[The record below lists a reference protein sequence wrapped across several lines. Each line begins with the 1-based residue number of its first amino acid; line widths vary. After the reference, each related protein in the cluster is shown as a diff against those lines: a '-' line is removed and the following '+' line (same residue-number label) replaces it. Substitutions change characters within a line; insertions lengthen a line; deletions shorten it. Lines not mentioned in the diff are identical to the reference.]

1 MGVIGRTVCK
11 LRGHTWEEHS
21 DPVGTLTFCVRCG
34 AVRHAPSA
42 EKAPKFDYTGP
53 VGGGDT

>member
-42 EKAPKFDYTGP
+42 EKAPKFDFDGGP
-53 VGGGDT
+53 G